1 MNNKFL
7 KIGGNIPK
15 KNDNLSPTTLVKN
28 KLKFEIAPDISG
40 NKFSK
45 SKFIGN
51 KNIFNKVVIRF
62 KIPLIIALIKNI
74 TLF

>member
-15 KNDNLSPTTLVKN
+15 KNDNLSPTTSVKN
-28 KLKFEIAPDISG
+28 KLKFVIAPDISG
-40 NKFSK
+40 NKFSNK
-45 SKFIGN
+45 RLIGN

-62 KIPLIIALIKNI
+62 KMPLIIALIKNI
-74 TLF
+74 TFF